1 VGARRARPARNRSS
15 SSRGRFI
22 DPDSYDSHRQH
33 RRNAPPLKIA
43 HLADLHLGYR
53 AYHRVTARGG
63 NLREADVADAFRL
76 AVNRVIELRPD
87 LVLVAGDVFH
97 TVRPSNTAI
106 ADAFRQFS
114 LLADRLPDV
123 PIVMIAGN
131 HDSPRSADTGNI
143 LNLFRE
149 IDGVR
154 VVCDECR
161 AVRLPQIDT
170 SILCLPHVAL
180 STGEEP
186 VMEPDPA
193 SRHNVLMLHG
203 TIRGEKAD
211 QKLVYMSEYGG
222 AEIPEEKLAYGDWDY
237 VALGHYHKMEDLAA
251 NAWYPGGIERTS
263 TNIWFEREEKGFL
276 VFSTRSGKA
285 EFEAVP
291 TRAMV
296 DLPRVEGR
304 GLGAAE
310 LDEIIRAA
318 VERVPDGVKQ
328 KIVRLVIHDVP
339 RAVVRDLNHKRIR
352 EWKAEAV
359 HFHLDARPP
368 EIRRR
373 GGNQAPVRRQTLQEQ
388 VASYLRKDW
397 KLRDPK
403 LETEQLV
410 EMGVAYVDRT
420 AEEG

>member
-1 VGARRARPARNRSS
+1 M
-15 SSRGRFI
+15 
-22 DPDSYDSHRQH
+22 
-33 RRNAPPLKIA
+33 KIA

-53 AYHRVTARGG
+53 AYHRMNARGG
-63 NLREADVADAFRL
+63 NMREADVADAFRQ
-76 AVNRVIELRPD
+76 AVNRITELRPD

-97 TVRPSNTAI
+97 TVRPSNTSI

-114 LLADRLPDV
+114 LMADRLPDV

-161 AVRLPQIDT
+161 SIRLPEIDT
-170 SILCLPHVAL
+170 SILCLPHVSL
-180 STGEEP
+180 SSGEE
-186 VMEPDPA
+186 VQIEPDPG
-193 SRHNVLMLHG
+193 SKHNVLMLHG
-203 TIRGEKAD
+203 TLRGEKAD

-222 AEIPEEKLAYGDWDY
+222 AEIPEEKVVYGDWDY

-251 NAWYPGGIERTS
+251 NAWYSGGLERTS
-263 TNIWFEREEKGFL
+263 TNIWFEREDKGFL
-276 VFSTRSGKA
+276 VYSTKSGRA
-285 EFEAVP
+285 EFEPVQ
-291 TRAMV
+291 TRPMV
-296 DLPRVEGR
+296 DLPRIQAE

-310 LDEIIRAA
+310 LDETILAS
-318 VERVPDGVKQ
+318 VERIPDGLRG

-339 RAVVRDLNHKRIR
+339 RAVVRELNHKRIR

-368 EIRRR
+368 EVRRR
-373 GGNQAPVRRQTLQEQ
+373 AGANAPVRRQTLQEQ

-403 LETEQLV
+403 LDKEQLV

-420 AEEG
+420 VEEG

>member
-1 VGARRARPARNRSS
+1 
-15 SSRGRFI
+15 
-22 DPDSYDSHRQH
+22 
-33 RRNAPPLKIA
+33 LKIA

-53 AYHRVTARGG
+53 AYHRVNARGG
-63 NLREADVADAFRL
+63 NVRESDVSDAFRQ
-76 AVNRVIELRPD
+76 AVNRITELRPD
-87 LVLVAGDVFH
+87 LVVVAGDVFH

-161 AVRLPQIDT
+161 SIRLPEIDT
-170 SILCLPHVAL
+170 SILCLPHVSL
-180 STGEEP
+180 STGEE
-186 VMEPDPA
+186 VQMEPDPG

-203 TIRGEKAD
+203 TIEGETAD
-211 QKLVYMSEYGG
+211 AKLRYMSEYGG
-222 AEIPEEKLAYGDWDY
+222 AVIPEGKIDPAQWDY
-237 VALGHYHKMEDLAA
+237 VALGHYHLCEDLAP
-251 NAWYPGGIERTS
+251 NMWYSGGLERTS
-263 TNIWFEREEKGFL
+263 ANIWFEREDKGFL
-276 VFSTRSGKA
+276 VYSTKSGRA
-285 EFEAVP
+285 EFEAVQ
-291 TRAMV
+291 TRPMV
-296 DLPRVEGR
+296 DLPRIEAR
-304 GLGAAE
+304 GLGSAE
-310 LDEIIRAA
+310 LDETIRTS
-318 VERVPDGVKQ
+318 VERIPDGLRG
-328 KIVRLVIHDVP
+328 KIVRLVIHDVQ
-339 RAVVRDLNHKRIR
+339 RAVVRELNHKRIR
-352 EWKAEAV
+352 EWKSEAV

-368 EIRRR
+368 EHRRR
-373 GGNQAPVRRQTLQEQ
+373 TDGNAPVRRQTLQEQ

-403 LETEQLV
+403 LQQEPLV

>member
-1 VGARRARPARNRSS
+1 
-15 SSRGRFI
+15 
-22 DPDSYDSHRQH
+22 
-33 RRNAPPLKIA
+33 LKIA

-53 AYHRVTARGG
+53 AYHRVNARGG
-63 NLREADVADAFRL
+63 NVRESDVSDAFRQ
-76 AVNRVIELRPD
+76 AVNRITELRPD

-161 AVRLPQIDT
+161 SIRLPEIDT
-170 SILCLPHVAL
+170 SILCLPHVSLA
-180 STGEEP
+180 SGEE
-186 VMEPDPA
+186 VQMEPDGG

-203 TIRGEKAD
+203 TIEGETAD
-211 QKLVYMSEYGG
+211 AKLRYMSEYGG
-222 AEIPEEKLAYGDWDY
+222 AVIPEGKIDPAQWDY
-237 VALGHYHKMEDLAA
+237 VALGHYHLAEEMA
-251 NAWYPGGIERTS
+251 PNMWYSGGLERTS
-263 TNIWFEREEKGFL
+263 ANIWFEREDKGFL
-276 VFSTRSGKA
+276 LYSTKSRRA
-285 EFEAVP
+285 EFEAVQ
-291 TRAMV
+291 TRPMV
-296 DLPRVEGR
+296 DLPRIEAR
-304 GLGAAE
+304 GLGSAE
-310 LDEIIRAA
+310 LDETIRTM
-318 VERVPDGVKQ
+318 VERIPDGLRG
-328 KIVRLVIHDVP
+328 KIVRLVIHDVQ
-339 RAVVRDLNHKRIR
+339 RAVVRELNHKRIR

-368 EIRRR
+368 EHRRR
-373 GGNQAPVRRQTLQEQ
+373 TDGNAPVRRQTLQEQ

-403 LETEQLV
+403 LDKEHLV

>member
-1 VGARRARPARNRSS
+1 M
-15 SSRGRFI
+15 
-22 DPDSYDSHRQH
+22 
-33 RRNAPPLKIA
+33 KIA

-53 AYHRVTARGG
+53 AYHRVNARGA
-63 NLREADVADAFRL
+63 NVREADVADAFRQ
-76 AVNRVIELRPD
+76 AVARVVELRPD

-123 PIVMIAGN
+123 PVVIIAGN

-161 AVRLPQIDT
+161 TLRLPEIDT

-180 STGEEP
+180 ATGEE
-186 VMEPDPA
+186 VQMEPDSG

-203 TIRGEKAD
+203 TIEGETAD
-211 QKLVYMSEYGG
+211 AKLRYMSEYGG
-222 AEIPEEKLAYGDWDY
+222 AVIPEGKIDPAHWDY
-237 VALGHYHKMEDLAA
+237 VALGHYHLCEDLAP
-251 NAWYPGGIERTS
+251 NMWYAGGIERTS
-263 TNIWFEREEKGFL
+263 ANVWFEKEDKGFL
-276 VFSTRSGKA
+276 MYSTKTGRA
-285 EFEAVP
+285 EFEP
-291 TRAMV
+291 LQTRMMV
-296 DLPRVEGR
+296 DLPRIEAR

-310 LDEIIRAA
+310 VDEIIRTA
-318 VERVPDGVKQ
+318 VERIPDGLRGKM
-328 KIVRLVIHDVP
+328 VRLVIHDVQRP
-339 RAVVRDLNHKRIR
+339 VVRELNHKRIR
-352 EWKAEAV
+352 EWKSEAV

-368 EIRRR
+368 EVRRR
-373 GGNQAPVRRQTLQEQ
+373 GTNNAPVRRQTLQEQ
-388 VASYLRKDW
+388 VGAYIRKTW
-397 KLRDPK
+397 SLRDPRLDK
-403 LETEQLV
+403 EQLAG
-410 EMGVAYVDRT
+410 MGIAYVDRT

>member
-1 VGARRARPARNRSS
+1 LR
-15 SSRGRFI
+15 
-22 DPDSYDSHRQH
+22 
-33 RRNAPPLKIA
+33 IA

-53 AYHRVTARGG
+53 AYHRVNARGG
-63 NLREADVADAFRL
+63 NVRESDVADAFRQ
-76 AVNRVIELRPD
+76 AVARITELRPD

-97 TVRPSNTAI
+97 TVRPSNTSI

-161 AVRLPQIDT
+161 TIRLPEIDT
-170 SILCLPHVAL
+170 SILCLPHVSL
-180 STGEEP
+180 STGEE
-186 VMEPDPA
+186 VEMEPDDG
-193 SRHNVLMLHG
+193 SKHNVLMLHG
-203 TIRGEKAD
+203 TIEGETAD
-211 QKLVYMSEYGG
+211 RKLRYISEYGG
-222 AEIPEEKLAYGDWDY
+222 AVIPEGRIDPTHWDY
-237 VALGHYHKMEDLAA
+237 VALGHYHLCEDLAP
-251 NAWYPGGIERTS
+251 NMWYAGGLERTS
-263 TNIWFEREEKGFL
+263 ANIWFEREDKGFL
-276 VFSTRSGKA
+276 LYSTKTGRA
-285 EFEAVP
+285 EFEPVQ
-291 TRAMV
+291 TRPMI
-296 DLPRVEGR
+296 DLPRIEAR

-310 LDEIIRAA
+310 LDETVRAS
-318 VERVPDGVKQ
+318 VERIPDGLRG

-339 RAVVRDLNHKRIR
+339 RAVVRELNHKRIR

-368 EIRRR
+368 EARRR
-373 GGNQAPVRRQTLQEQ
+373 SDTNAPVRRQTLQEQ
-388 VASYLRKDW
+388 VANYLRKDW
-397 KLRDPK
+397 KLRDAK
-403 LETEQLV
+403 LDKEHLV
-410 EMGVAYVDRT
+410 EMGVGYVEKT

>member
-1 VGARRARPARNRSS
+1 M
-15 SSRGRFI
+15 
-22 DPDSYDSHRQH
+22 
-33 RRNAPPLKIA
+33 KIA

-53 AYHRVTARGG
+53 AYHRMNARGG
-63 NLREADVADAFRL
+63 NMREADVADAFRQ
-76 AVNRVIELRPD
+76 AVNRITELRPD

-97 TVRPSNTAI
+97 TVRPSNTSI

-114 LLADRLPDV
+114 LMADRLPDV

-131 HDSPRSADTGNI
+131 HDSPRSSDTGNI

-161 AVRLPQIDT
+161 SIRLPEIDT
-170 SILCLPHVAL
+170 SILCLPHVSL
-180 STGEEP
+180 SSGEE
-186 VMEPDPA
+186 VQMEPD
-193 SRHNVLMLHG
+193 SGSKHNVLMLHG
-203 TIRGEKAD
+203 TLRGEKAD

-222 AEIPEEKLAYGDWDY
+222 AEIPEEKVVYGDWDY
-237 VALGHYHKMEDLAA
+237 VALGHYHKVEDLAS
-251 NAWYPGGIERTS
+251 NAWYSGGLERTS
-263 TNIWFEREEKGFL
+263 TNIWFEREDKGFL
-276 VFSTRSGKA
+276 VYSTKTGRA
-285 EFEAVP
+285 EFEPVQ
-291 TRAMV
+291 TRPMV
-296 DLPRVEGR
+296 DLPRIEAG

-310 LDEIIRAA
+310 LDETIRAS
-318 VERVPDGVKQ
+318 VERIPDGLRG
-328 KIVRLVIHDVP
+328 KIVRLVIDDVP
-339 RAVVRDLNHKRIR
+339 RAVVRELNHKRIR

-368 EIRRR
+368 EVRRR
-373 GGNQAPVRRQTLQEQ
+373 AGANAPVRRQTLQEQ

-403 LETEQLV
+403 LDKEQLV

-420 AEEG
+420 VEEG

>member
-1 VGARRARPARNRSS
+1 M
-15 SSRGRFI
+15 
-22 DPDSYDSHRQH
+22 
-33 RRNAPPLKIA
+33 KIA

-53 AYHRVTARGG
+53 AYHRVNARGG
-63 NLREADVADAFRL
+63 NVRESDVADAFRQ
-76 AVNRVIELRPD
+76 AVNRIVELRPD

-123 PIVMIAGN
+123 PVVMIAGN

-154 VVCDECR
+154 VVCDEGR
-161 AVRLPQIDT
+161 TIRLPELDT
-170 SILCLPHVAL
+170 SILCLPHVSL
-180 STGEEP
+180 STGEEVP
-186 VMEPDPA
+186 MEPDPA
-193 SRHNVLMLHG
+193 SKHNVLMLHG

-211 QKLVYMSEYGG
+211 KKLLYMSEYGG

-237 VALGHYHKMEDLAA
+237 VALGHYHKMEDLAS
-251 NAWYPGGIERTS
+251 NAWYPGGLERTS
-263 TNIWFEREEKGFL
+263 TNIWFEREDKGFL
-276 VFSTRSGKA
+276 VYSTRSGRA
-285 EFEAVP
+285 EFEAVQ
-291 TRAMV
+291 TRPMI
-296 DLPRVEGR
+296 DLPRIEAG

-310 LDEIIRAA
+310 LDETISAA
-318 VERVPDGVKQ
+318 VERIPAGLRG
-328 KIVRLVIHDVP
+328 KIVRLVIHDAP
-339 RAVVRDLNHKRIR
+339 RAVVRELNHKRIR

-373 GGNQAPVRRQTLQEQ
+373 SGTNAPVRRQTLQEQ
-388 VASYLRKDW
+388 VASYIRKDW

-403 LETEQLV
+403 LDREQLA

>member
-1 VGARRARPARNRSS
+1 
-15 SSRGRFI
+15 
-22 DPDSYDSHRQH
+22 
-33 RRNAPPLKIA
+33 LKIA

-53 AYHRVTARGG
+53 AYHRVNARGG
-63 NLREADVADAFRL
+63 NVRESDVADAFRQ
-76 AVNRVIELRPD
+76 AVNRMVELRPD

-97 TVRPSNTAI
+97 TVRPSNSAI

-161 AVRLPQIDT
+161 SIRLPEIDT
-170 SILCLPHVAL
+170 SILCLPHVSL
-180 STGEEP
+180 STGEEVP
-186 VMEPDPA
+186 MEPD
-193 SRHNVLMLHG
+193 SGSKHNVLMLHG
-203 TIRGEKAD
+203 TIEGESAD
-211 QKLVYMSEYGG
+211 QKLRYISEYGG
-222 AEIPEEKLAYGDWDY
+222 AVIPEGKIDPAQWDY
-237 VALGHYHKMEDLAA
+237 VALGHYHLCQDLAP
-251 NAWYPGGIERTS
+251 NMWYSGGLERTS
-263 TNIWFEREEKGFL
+263 ANIWFERDEKGFL
-276 VFSTRSGKA
+276 MYGTKTGRA
-285 EFEAVP
+285 EFEPVN

-296 DLPRVEGR
+296 DLPKIEAG
-304 GLGAAE
+304 GLGAEE
-310 LDEIIRAA
+310 LDETIRAS
-318 VERVPDGVKQ
+318 VERIPDGLQ
-328 KIVRLVIHDVP
+328 GKIVRLVIYDVP
-339 RAVVRDLNHKRIR
+339 RAVVRELNHKRIR

-368 EIRRR
+368 EARRR
-373 GGNQAPVRRQTLQEQ
+373 LGNNAPVRRQTLQEQ

-403 LETEQLV
+403 LQQEQLV